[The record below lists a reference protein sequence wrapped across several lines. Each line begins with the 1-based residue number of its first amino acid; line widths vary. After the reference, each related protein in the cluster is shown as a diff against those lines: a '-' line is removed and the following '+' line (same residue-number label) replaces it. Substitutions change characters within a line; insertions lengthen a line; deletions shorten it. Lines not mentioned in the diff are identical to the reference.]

1 MLVEILQEEGDIG
14 GAKKIIKKQLTVK
27 PNSKLH
33 SMLGDLQSKE
43 KDMTKA
49 VENYTIA
56 IK

>member
-1 MLVEILQEEGDIG
+1 MLVEILQEEGDITT
-14 GAKKIIKKQLTVK
+14 AKKIIKKQLTVK

-43 KDMTKA
+43 KDLTKA